1 MIEWP
6 RLGTTHL
13 GSVPYTDLHSVSE
26 RLAATL
32 DIPAWAQFSRRS
44 FRENMYVQFSAAL
57 PRVMIDPTRERIWV
71 NTAGDLTP
79 DLEAFY
85 ALYLE
90 DYLDAF
96 ALTPEYA
103 AGFFAMLDVLA
114 ATPEGTWAKGQVT
127 GPISLGLSVTDQ
139 ERYAIL
145 YHDLLSDVVV
155 KTLAMNA
162 RWQVREL
169 RAVRPQVLI
178 FVDEPYLA
186 SFGSAYVSLERD
198 AVIAMLNEVFAA
210 IHSEG
215 ALAGVHCCGNT
226 DWSLLLDTSVDVLN
240 LDAFGY
246 LETLAL
252 YPAELRHFLD
262 RGGVVAWG
270 IVPNNEAI
278 AHVTADSLA
287 QRLCEGLRQ
296 LSERAAGR
304 GVKIA
309 PEELLEQSLLTPSC
323 GLGTASPEIA
333 DQVYATLMALK
344 ETLM

>member
-1 MIEWP
+1 MTDWP

-13 GSVPYTDLHSVSE
+13 GSVPYADPHSVSE
-26 RLAATL
+26 RLAVIL

-71 NTAGDLTP
+71 NTTGDLTP

-90 DYLDAF
+90 DYVDAF
-96 ALTPEYA
+96 ALTPDYA
-103 AGFFAMLDVLA
+103 AGFFAMLDVL
-114 ATPEGTWAKGQVT
+114 TVMPGTWAKGQVT
-127 GPISLGLSVTDQ
+127 GPVSLGLSVTDQ
-139 ERYAIL
+139 DRYAIL
-145 YHDLLSDVVV
+145 YHDLLGDVVV

-162 RWQVREL
+162 RWQVRQL

-246 LETLAL
+246 LEALSL
-252 YPAELRHFLD
+252 YPAELRAFLD
-262 RGGVVAWG
+262 RGGIVAWG
-270 IVPNNEAI
+270 IVPNNETIHSVSAG
-278 AHVTADSLA
+278 DLA
-287 QRLCEGLRQ
+287 ERLWDGLRQ

-304 GVKIA
+304 GVSIA
-309 PEELLEQSLLTPSC
+309 AEDLLGRCLLTPSC
-323 GLGTASPEIA
+323 GLGTASPEVA
-333 DQVYATLMALK
+333 DQVYVTLTALK
-344 ETLM
+344 EILL

>member
-1 MIEWP
+1 MNDWP

-13 GSVPYTDLHSVSE
+13 GSVPYTDLHSTSE
-26 RLAATL
+26 RLAALL

-44 FRENMYVQFSAAL
+44 FRENMYVQFSTAL
-57 PRVMIDPTRERIWV
+57 PRVVIDPTRERIFV

-90 DYLDAF
+90 DYVDAF

-114 ATPEGTWAKGQVT
+114 VTPGTWAKGQVT
-127 GPISLGLSVTDQ
+127 GPVSLGLSVTDQ
-139 ERYAIL
+139 DRYAIL

-162 RWQVREL
+162 RWQVRQL
-169 RAVRPQVLI
+169 RALRPRVLI

-215 ALAGVHCCGNT
+215 AWVGVHCCGNT
-226 DWSLLLDTSVDVLN
+226 DWSLLLDTTVDVLN

-246 LETLAL
+246 LEALSL
-252 YPAELRHFLD
+252 YPVELRAFLD

-278 AHVTADSLA
+278 TGVSAGDLA
-287 QRLCEGLRQ
+287 ERLWTGLRQ

-304 GVKIA
+304 GVSIA
-309 PEELLEQSLLTPSC
+309 PEELLARSLLTPSC

-333 DQVYATLMALK
+333 DQVYATLVALK
-344 ETLM
+344 EALL

>member
-1 MIEWP
+1 MTDWP

-13 GSVPYTDLHSVSE
+13 GSVPYTDPHNVSE
-26 RLAATL
+26 RLAVTL

-57 PRVMIDPTRERIWV
+57 PRVVIDPTRERIWV

-90 DYLDAF
+90 DYVDAF
-96 ALTPEYA
+96 ALTPDYA
-103 AGFFAMLDVLA
+103 AGFFAMLDVL
-114 ATPEGTWAKGQVT
+114 TVMPGTWAKGQVT
-127 GPISLGLSVTDQ
+127 GPVSLGLSVTDQ
-139 ERYAIL
+139 DRYAIL

-162 RWQVREL
+162 RWQVRQL
-169 RAVRPQVLI
+169 RALRPQVLI

-215 ALAGVHCCGNT
+215 GLAGVHCCGNT

-246 LETLAL
+246 LDALAL
-252 YPAELRHFLD
+252 YPEELRAFLD
-262 RGGVVAWG
+262 RGGVIAWG
-270 IVPNNEAI
+270 IVPNNETISQVSAG
-278 AHVTADSLA
+278 ALA
-287 QRLCEGLRQ
+287 ERLWEGLRQ

-304 GVKIA
+304 GMRIA
-309 PEELLEQSLLTPSC
+309 PEELLERGLLTPSC
-323 GLGTASPEIA
+323 GLGTATPEIA
-333 DQVYATLMALK
+333 DQVYATLIALK
-344 ETLM
+344 ETLL

>member
-1 MIEWP
+1 MTDWP
-6 RLGTTHL
+6 RLGTTHV

-44 FRENMYVQFSAAL
+44 FRENMYVQFSTAL

-90 DYLDAF
+90 DYVDAF
-96 ALTPEYA
+96 ALTPDYA

-114 ATPEGTWAKGQVT
+114 VTPGIWAKGQVT
-127 GPISLGLSVTDQ
+127 GPVSLGLSVTDQ
-139 ERYAIL
+139 DRYAIL
-145 YHDLLSDVVV
+145 YHDLLGDVVV

-162 RWQVREL
+162 RWQVRQL

-246 LETLAL
+246 LDALAL
-252 YPAELRHFLD
+252 YPAELRAFLD
-262 RGGVVAWG
+262 RGGVIAWG
-270 IVPNNEAI
+270 IVPNNETITSVSAG
-278 AHVTADSLA
+278 DLA
-287 QRLCEGLRQ
+287 ERLWEGLRQ

-304 GVKIA
+304 GVRMV
-309 PEELLEQSLLTPSC
+309 PEDLLARGLLTPSC

-333 DQVYATLMALK
+333 DQVYATLTALK
-344 ETLM
+344 KNLL